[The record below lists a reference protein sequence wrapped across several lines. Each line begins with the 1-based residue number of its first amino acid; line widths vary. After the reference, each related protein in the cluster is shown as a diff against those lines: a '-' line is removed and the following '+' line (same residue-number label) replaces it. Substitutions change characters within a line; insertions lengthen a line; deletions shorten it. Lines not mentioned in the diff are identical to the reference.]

1 MIPALTAF
9 TDIGVPRNISDAL
22 AKRGIDAPFPIQS
35 LTIADAM
42 AGRDLCGRAPTGSG
56 KTLAFGIPL
65 AALTRKSQPR
75 RPSALVLVPTR
86 ELASQVAEAVRPLA
100 QARDLQVA
108 AFYGGTSIGKDRQ
121 RLDRVV
127 DIAIA
132 CPGRLADLVDRG
144 FVDLRDVRLV
154 VLDEAD
160 RMADMGFLPEVRR
173 LLDRTNGQRQTL
185 LFSATLDGDVD
196 VLIKHYQRNPARHEL
211 AEAPEDKGDVQHFF
225 WSTPATER
233 LALTA
238 DIVRNVA
245 PAIVFTRT
253 KHAADRLARQLV
265 HHGVTA
271 AAIHGDRS
279 QKQRERALADFTAR
293 RVTTLVATDVAARG
307 IHVDDVGVIVHYD
320 PAGTDKDYVHR
331 SGRTGRA
338 GANGLVVTFVTPD
351 KAREVKLLQRALGV
365 REKVESVR
373 LEDIAGGRAVKRR
386 PLDATPITAAAAPS
400 ARPAGRPKADASKP
414 DPWGKRAGKPAAKA
428 GAGYKAGGYKGKTGG
443 KPGAKAGAGAPS
455 GRPQRRAFKAAS

>member
-1 MIPALTAF
+1 VSFALTAF

-100 QARDLQVA
+100 QVRDLQVS

-160 RMADMGFLPEVRR
+160 RMADMGFLPEVKR
-173 LLDRTNGQRQTL
+173 LLDRTNEQRQTL

-196 VLIKHYQRNPARHEL
+196 VLITRYQRNPARHEL

-253 KHAADRLARQLV
+253 KHAADRLARQLL
-265 HHGVTA
+265 HHGVSA

-338 GANGLVVTFVTPD
+338 GADGLVVTFVTPD

-365 REKVESVR
+365 REKVEAVR

-386 PLDATPITAAAAPS
+386 PVDATPITVATTPAARQS
-400 ARPAGRPKADASKP
+400 DKPKA
-414 DPWGKRAGKPAAKA
+414 DPWGKRAGKPAPKTGTGYKS
-428 GAGYKAGGYKGKTGG
+428 GAGGGYKGKGNG
-443 KPGAKAGAGAPS
+443 KPAAKAGAGAAS